1 MLAAPMDDATNLHCL
16 IEIPKGSRNKYE
28 WDPELQAIKLN
39 RFLFSSVHYPTD
51 YGFITDTIGPH
62 GDALDALVCVSAAT
76 FPGCLIEVR
85 PVGVLRM
92 TDEEGQSDK
101 LVCVPTDDPD
111 WEEVEELDD
120 MLEPAAHR
128 DRALLLDVQAAGGQ
142 GRRHPGLGRRGRRR
156 RGDRAGPQALPGA
169 EPVAS
174 VPLLS
179 ARGIVKSFG
188 GRAVLSELDLELADG
203 ARIGI
208 LGPNGG
214 GKSTLLRILA
224 GAEHPD
230 AGTVT
235 SRRGLV
241 LASLPQIVEGDDR
254 AALATVLDARPELTA
269 LERELAQAEQRLADP
284 ALAGDMRKLER
295 ALANQERLLARWGE
309 IGGERADSEA
319 RTHLYALGLDDDAL
333 SRPTREL
340 SGGQRKLVALAACLA
355 RRPALLLLD
364 EPEAHLD
371 MNRRDA
377 LEQLI
382 DGFDGAVLIVSH
394 DRHLLDE
401 CVDSIAELDRGRI
414 RIWPG
419 AYSAYTVARRLELE
433 RQQQQFVTQRK
444 EIARLEEAVR
454 RFRHW
459 AHITVNERAA
469 KQARVKQRQIDSME
483 KIERPVFERRKMA
496 LELRSSA
503 RGGQR
508 VVALEG
514 ADFAF
519 GEDPVLL
526 DVELVITRGERV
538 GVVGPNGAGK
548 TVLAR
553 VLAGELEPRS
563 GRRWVGPSIEVG
575 YLSQAA
581 GDMPGEQPVIDALRA
596 GRSMT
601 EEAAVRLLMR
611 FLFDYEQI
619 RRPVATLSGGERTR
633 LAFLGLMQDGPN
645 CLVLDEPTNHL
656 DIDSIEVLE
665 DALERFDGTVVAVSH
680 DRYFLDRIAD
690 RIVHVADGAVRSYEG
705 GWSANAGVL
714 SDD

>member
-1 MLAAPMDDATNLHCL
+1 
-16 IEIPKGSRNKYE
+16 
-28 WDPELQAIKLN
+28 
-39 RFLFSSVHYPTD
+39 
-51 YGFITDTIGPH
+51 
-62 GDALDALVCVSAAT
+62 
-76 FPGCLIEVR
+76 
-85 PVGVLRM
+85 
-92 TDEEGQSDK
+92 
-101 LVCVPTDDPD
+101 
-111 WEEVEELDD
+111 
-120 MLEPAAHR
+120 
-128 DRALLLDVQAAGGQ
+128 
-142 GRRHPGLGRRGRRR
+142 
-156 RGDRAGPQALPGA
+156 
-169 EPVAS
+169 
-174 VPLLS
+174 
-179 ARGIVKSFG
+179 
-188 GRAVLSELDLELADG
+188 
-203 ARIGI
+203 
-208 LGPNGG
+208 
-214 GKSTLLRILA
+214 
-224 GAEHPD
+224 
-230 AGTVT
+230 
-235 SRRGLV
+235 V

-254 AALATVLDARPELTA
+254 PALATVLDARPELAA

-284 ALAGDMRKLER
+284 ALAGDMGKIER
-295 ALANQERLLARWGE
+295 ALAHQERLLVRWDE
-309 IGGERADSEA
+309 LGGERAEAEA

-355 RRPALLLLD
+355 RRPGLLLLD
-364 EPEAHLD
+364 EPESHLD
-371 MNRRDA
+371 MSRRDA

-382 DGFDGAVLIVSH
+382 DGFDGAVLMVSH

-401 CVDSIAELDRGRI
+401 CVDDIAELDRGRI

-469 KQARVKQRQIDSME
+469 KQARSKQRQIDSME

-503 RGGQR
+503 RGG
-508 VVALEG
+508 
-514 ADFAF
+514 
-519 GEDPVLL
+519 P
-526 DVELVITRGERV
+526 V
-538 GVVGPNGAGK
+538 GVVGPNGAGQ

-553 VLAGELEPRS
+553 VIAGELEPRS
-563 GRRWVGPSIEVG
+563 GGRWVGPSIEVG

-581 GDMPGEQPVIDALRA
+581 GDVHGEQSVIDALRA

>member
-1 MLAAPMDDATNLHCL
+1 
-16 IEIPKGSRNKYE
+16 
-28 WDPELQAIKLN
+28 
-39 RFLFSSVHYPTD
+39 
-51 YGFITDTIGPH
+51 
-62 GDALDALVCVSAAT
+62 
-76 FPGCLIEVR
+76 
-85 PVGVLRM
+85 
-92 TDEEGQSDK
+92 
-101 LVCVPTDDPD
+101 
-111 WEEVEELDD
+111 
-120 MLEPAAHR
+120 
-128 DRALLLDVQAAGGQ
+128 
-142 GRRHPGLGRRGRRR
+142 
-156 RGDRAGPQALPGA
+156 
-169 EPVAS
+169 
-174 VPLLS
+174 
-179 ARGIVKSFG
+179 
-188 GRAVLSELDLELADG
+188 VLSELDLELADG
-203 ARIGI
+203 ARIGV

-224 GAEHPD
+224 GVEHPD

-254 AALATVLDARPELTA
+254 PALATVLDARPELTA
-269 LERELAQAEQRLADP
+269 LETQLAQAEQRLADP
-284 ALAGDMRKLER
+284 VLAGDMRKLER

-309 IGGERADSEA
+309 LGGERAGDEA
-319 RTHLYALGLDDDAL
+319 RTHLHALGLDDSAL
-333 SRPTREL
+333 SHPTREL

-355 RRPALLLLD
+355 RRPGLLLLD

-377 LEQLI
+377 LESLI
-382 DGFDGAVLIVSH
+382 DGFDGAVLMVSH

-401 CVDSIAELDRGRI
+401 CVDDIAELDRGRI

-419 AYSAYTVARRLELE
+419 AYSAYTVARQLELE

-483 KIERPVFERRKMA
+483 KVERPVFERRRMA
-496 LELRSSA
+496 LELRSAA

-526 DVELVITRGERV
+526 DVDLVITRGERV

-553 VLAGELEPRS
+553 VIAGELEPRS
-563 GRRWVGPSIEVG
+563 GGRWVGPSIQLG

-581 GDMPGEQPVIDALRA
+581 GDMPGGQSVIDALRA

-690 RIVHVADGAVRSYEG
+690 RIVHVADGSVRSYEG